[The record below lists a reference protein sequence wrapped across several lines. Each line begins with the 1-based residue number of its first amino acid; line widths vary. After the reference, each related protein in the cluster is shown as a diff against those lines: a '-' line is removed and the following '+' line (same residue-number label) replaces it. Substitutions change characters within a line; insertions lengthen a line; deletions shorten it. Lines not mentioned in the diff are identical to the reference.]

1 MALRNFSYVFLAV
14 FLSVEVVLSIFCF
27 RVYFVSLVAVDTLI
41 IVTLLKL
48 GANILIIIVDLLGLS
63 IDIFSDHI
71 FLLLCSRWC

>member
-63 IDIFSDHI
+63 IDIVSDYI
-71 FLLLCSRWC
+71 FLILCSRWC